1 MVVECNTMIA
11 TLSAIVA
18 FQGLVPLHT
27 KGENI
32 VTPTGQTVTLRGVNF
47 GGWLVEEI
55 WMTPWKNKES
65 ETAKETV
72 RDHDSLW
79 LTVQSRLGKD
89 AMVRIR
95 TEWRNNWITQED
107 FKRVKVMGM
116 NHVRIPMLHDLLN
129 EPGGM
134 ERLKSVIG
142 MARKAGLYVVLD
154 MHGAPGGQSNEHHTG
169 NENRNR
175 LWFDVENIAEME
187 RKWTILASTFCD
199 DPTVAV
205 YDLMNEPMG
214 APNPAM
220 LHLVYDRIIRAIR
233 KVDPSKVVLVDDGYK
248 GFETTPHP
256 NVPGW
261 TNISYSLHFYNFNA
275 KDPADHATTRIKDD
289 VKIKEL
295 QGYRSA
301 PIYIGE
307 FQLEPQY
314 SVKGTRDFT
323 DELNKQGWSWASWT
337 WKACGAS
344 GPVGQW
350 GLYRPLGTFEVCDPF
365 HDSEAEL
372 IRKIRTY
379 RTENWGSPAENIA
392 ALTIK

>member
-1 MVVECNTMIA
+1 MIA
-11 TLSAIVA
+11 TIAALAT
-18 FQGLVPLHT
+18 FQTLGPLHT
-27 KGENI
+27 KGQNL
-32 VTPTGQTVTLRGVNF
+32 VNASGKTVVLRGINF

-65 ETAKETV
+65 EAAKETI

-79 LTVQSRLGKD
+79 STIEKRLGKES
-89 AMVRIR
+89 MIRIR
-95 TEWRNNWITQED
+95 NEWRNNWITAED
-107 FKRVKVMGM
+107 FKRVKAMGM
-116 NHVRIPMLHDLLN
+116 NHVRIPFLDVMLD

-134 ERLKSVIG
+134 ERLKSAIA
-142 MARKAGLYVVLD
+142 MAKRADLYVVLD
-154 MHGAPGGQSNEHHTG
+154 LHGAPGGQSNEHHTG
-169 NENRNR
+169 KENRNQ
-175 LWFDVENIAEME
+175 LWFKPANIAEME
-187 RKWTILASTFCD
+187 RKWTLLATTFRD
-199 DPTVAV
+199 DPTVAE

-261 TNISYSLHFYNFNA
+261 TNVAYSLHFYNFNA
-275 KDPADHATTRIKDD
+275 KDPADHASTRIKDD

-295 QGYRSA
+295 QGYRDA
-301 PIYIGE
+301 PVYIGE

-314 SVKGTRDFT
+314 SAKGTREFT

-337 WKACGAS
+337 WKACGGG
-344 GPVGQW
+344 GPVGHW
-350 GLYRPLGTFEVCDPF
+350 GLYRPGGIGNKFEVCDPF
-365 HDSEAEL
+365 HDSEADL
-372 IRKIRTY
+372 IRKIKTY
-379 RTENWGSPAENIA
+379 RTEFWYAPAENVG

>member
-1 MVVECNTMIA
+1 MII
-11 TLSAIVA
+11 AISVA
-18 FQGLVPLHT
+18 MALQTLVPIHT
-27 KGENI
+27 DGMNLA
-32 VTPTGQTVTLRGVNF
+32 TPDGKPILLRGVNF
-47 GGWLVEEI
+47 GSWFVEEI
-55 WMTPWKNKES
+55 WMTPWKNKEAES
-65 ETAKETV
+65 AKETV

-79 LTVQSRLGKD
+79 RTVEGHLGKEAMTRVKD
-89 AMVRIR
+89 A
-95 TEWRNNWITQED
+95 WRDNWITQED
-107 FKRVKVMGM
+107 FNRVKSMGL
-116 NHVRIPMLHDLLN
+116 NHIRIPILHDLID
-129 EPGGM
+129 EPNGM
-134 ERLKSVIG
+134 ERLKSAVA
-142 MARKAGLYVVLD
+142 MARKADLYVVLD

-169 NENRNR
+169 KENRNR

-187 RKWTILASTFCD
+187 RKWTTLAKEFCN

-205 YDLMNEPMG
+205 YDIMNEPMG

-261 TNISYSLHFYNFNA
+261 TNVAYSLHFYNFNA
-275 KDPADHATTRIKDD
+275 KAPEDHLTQRAKDN

-295 QGYRSA
+295 QGYRNA

-314 SVKGTRDFT
+314 SAKGTRDVT
-323 DELNKQGWSWASWT
+323 NEISRQGWSWCSWA
-337 WKACGAS
+337 WKACGAG

-350 GLYRPLGTFEVCDPF
+350 GLYRPAGKFQVADPF
-365 HDSEAEL
+365 HDSESEL
-372 IRKIRTY
+372 ISKFRNY
-379 RTENWGSPAENIA
+379 RTENWIAPKENVE

>member
-1 MVVECNTMIA
+1 MIA
-11 TLSAIVA
+11 TLFALAA
-18 FQGLVPLHT
+18 FQTLLPIHT
-27 KGENI
+27 KGQNLATPDGKI
-32 VTPTGQTVTLRGVNF
+32 VVLRGINF

-55 WMTPWKNKES
+55 WMTPWKNKVSES
-65 ETAKETV
+65 AKETI

-79 LTVQSRLGKD
+79 STIEKRLGKES
-89 AMVRIR
+89 MRRVRN
-95 TEWRNNWITQED
+95 EWRNNWITAED
-107 FKRVKVMGM
+107 FKRVKAMGL
-116 NHVRIPMLHDLLN
+116 NHVRIPILHDLLD
-129 EPGGM
+129 ETGGM
-134 ERLKSVIG
+134 DRLKSAIA
-142 MARKAGLYVVLD
+142 MARKDGLYVVLD

-169 NENRNR
+169 KENRNQ
-175 LWFDVENIAEME
+175 LWFNTANIAEME
-187 RKWTILASTFCD
+187 RKWTLLATTFRD

-261 TNISYSLHFYNFNA
+261 TNVAYSLHFYNFGA
-275 KDPADHATTRIKDD
+275 KTPADHASTRTKDD

-295 QGYRSA
+295 QGYRNA
-301 PIYIGE
+301 PIYVGE

-314 SVKGTRDFT
+314 SAKGTREFT

-337 WKACGAS
+337 WKACGAG

-350 GLYRPLGTFEVCDPF
+350 GLYRPGGIGNKFEVCDPF
-365 HDSEAEL
+365 HDSEADL
-372 IRKIRTY
+372 IRKIKSY
-379 RTENWGSPAENIA
+379 RTEFWDAPAENVG